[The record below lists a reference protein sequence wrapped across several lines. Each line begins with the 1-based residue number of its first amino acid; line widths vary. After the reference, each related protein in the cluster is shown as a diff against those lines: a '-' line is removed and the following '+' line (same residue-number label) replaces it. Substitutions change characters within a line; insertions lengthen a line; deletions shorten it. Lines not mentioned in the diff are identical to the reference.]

1 MKRTVK
7 ELWVKFTSR
16 EEYEERKE
24 ELRSLLGQAP
34 GDSLIRVYLADCRSI
49 GEMPQYSFDENQ
61 IDLLVA
67 AFGKEN
73 VIAREK
79 KEEVISRRDI
89 RKYYGEI
96 FERIAD
102 SLEGIEAALNT
113 IAEHL
118 ENGGGNIASDK

>member
-7 ELWVKFTSR
+7 KLWVKFASQ

-34 GDSLIRVYLADCRSI
+34 GDSLVCVYLADCRSV
-49 GEMPQYSFDENQ
+49 GKMPRYSFDESQ
-61 IDLLVA
+61 IDLLAA

-73 VIAREK
+73 VVAKEE

-89 RKYYGEI
+89 REYYGEI

-102 SLEGIEAALNT
+102 SLEGIETALST
-113 IAEHL
+113 IAGHF
-118 ENGGGNIASDK
+118 ENGGGNIAGNK

>member
-7 ELWVKFTSR
+7 ELWVKFSSR
-16 EEYEERKE
+16 EKYEKRKE

-34 GDSLIRVYLADCRSI
+34 GDSLVCVYLADCRSV
-49 GEMPQYSFDENQ
+49 GKMPRYSFDESQ
-61 IDLLVA
+61 IDLLAA

-73 VIAREK
+73 VVAKED

-89 RKYYGEI
+89 REYYGEI

-102 SLEGIEAALNT
+102 SLEGIETALST
-113 IAEHL
+113 IAGHF
-118 ENGGGNIASDK
+118 ENGGGNIAGNK